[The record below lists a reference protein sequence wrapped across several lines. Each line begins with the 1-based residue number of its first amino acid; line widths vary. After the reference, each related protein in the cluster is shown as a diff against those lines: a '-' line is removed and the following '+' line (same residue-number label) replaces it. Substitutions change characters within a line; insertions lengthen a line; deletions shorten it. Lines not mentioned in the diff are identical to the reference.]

1 MMACLLFF
9 LIIHLFRLE
18 YSVIIV
24 IFVIVVPGCE
34 VLSLTWG
41 RVLNGK
47 KEESMGTEGIQDRYV
62 NPYTDFGFKLL
73 FGTAMNKE
81 LLISFLNA
89 LLFGEEVIK
98 DVTYLNAEHLG
109 TQEYD
114 RRAVFNVYCENE
126 KGEKFLVEMQRGEQ
140 QFFKDRSVF
149 YSTFPIREQ
158 ARRGEWDYE
167 LKAVY
172 VVGILNFS
180 FDPSDPEYFHHEVK
194 LVDLYTKKVFYDKLT
209 FVYLEMP
216 KFNKTEDELKTMF
229 DKWLFVLRNLSSL
242 LERPRS
248 LQNRVFD
255 RLFEAAEIAKFT
267 KTELSEYWD
276 SLKNFRDWY
285 SVISTAEKKG
295 REEGLKEANLN
306 NARNLKK
313 LGVAVDIIS
322 QATGLTPEEVEQIPT

>member
-1 MMACLLFF
+1 
-9 LIIHLFRLE
+9 
-18 YSVIIV
+18 
-24 IFVIVVPGCE
+24 
-34 VLSLTWG
+34 
-41 RVLNGK
+41 
-47 KEESMGTEGIQDRYV
+47 MGIEGIDDKYV

-89 LLFGEEVIK
+89 LLFRDKDESIR
-98 DVTYLNAEHLG
+98 DVTYLNTEQLG
-109 TQEYD
+109 TQKYD
-114 RRAVFNVYCENE
+114 RRAVFDVYCENE

-158 ARRGEWDYE
+158 AIRGKWDYE

-180 FDPSDPEYFHHEVK
+180 FDKSDEKYFHHEVK
-194 LVDLYTKKVFYDKLT
+194 LVDLYTHKVFYDKLT

-216 KFNKTEDELKTMF
+216 KFNKTENELEGMF

-242 LERPRS
+242 FERPKA

-255 RLFEAAEIAKFT
+255 RLFETAEISKFT
-267 KTELSEYWD
+267 KTELNEYWD

-285 SVISTAEKKG
+285 SALSTAEKKG
-295 REEGLKEANLN
+295 FETGIEKGIEKGFERGIEQGIEKGIEMGIEKGVEKGLREANLS
-306 NARNLKK
+306 NARNLKN
-313 LGVAVDIIS
+313 LGVATSIIS
-322 QATGLTPEEVEQIPT
+322 QATGLSKEEIDNTI